1 MCIPLL
7 FLLVTSWTDR
17 DSLGRRFLIF
27 ESSLPIPLRVFI
39 MGVPYAISVFL
50 CIPSSAMGTFVGLVQ
65 GVPLAFLTVTV
76 GEAVG
81 SIACYFCVRKLGF
94 DVSVRVPESIRKVF
108 ISPTHCLR
116 ASIAFRMLPLPTCL
130 KNYGLVL
137 STGINFRTFLIGVL
151 LGGMPYVG
159 VRICFFFLFLYHSYY
174 LMNID
179 TRTST
184 LEHRHSNI
192 DTQTSTLEH
201 RYNIF
206 FPLLGTRVRDTSE
219 LFSWSWF
226 NVFELVFI
234 LTCMVLVIKW
244 ARAEFDSQS
253 PLKKKKNTEDS
264 ETKGADDDIRQ
275 QSLSADVVFE
285 V

>member
-1 MCIPLL
+1 MLLFKVKSICIDKLTSIRNNRKLYISLFGLLMCIPLL

-192 DTQTSTLEH
+192 NARTQVQ
-201 RYNIF
+201 Y
-206 FPLLGTRVRDTSE
+206 
-219 LFSWSWF
+219 
-226 NVFELVFI
+226 I
-234 LTCMVLVIKW
+234 LSVAW
-244 ARAEFDSQS
+244 NE
-253 PLKKKKNTEDS
+253 
-264 ETKGADDDIRQ
+264 
-275 QSLSADVVFE
+275 SA
-285 V
+285 

>member
-1 MCIPLL
+1 MLFKVKSICIDKLTSIRNNRKLYISLFGLLMCIPLL
-7 FLLVTSWTDR
+7 FMLISSWTDR

-27 ESSLPIPLRVFI
+27 ESSLPIPLRVFM

-50 CIPSSAMGTFVGLVQ
+50 CMPSSAMGTFVGLVQ

-81 SIACYFCVRKLGF
+81 SSACYFCVRKLGF

-151 LGGMPYVG
+151 LGGMPY
-159 VRICFFFLFLYHSYY
+159 
-174 LMNID
+174 
-179 TRTST
+179 
-184 LEHRHSNI
+184 
-192 DTQTSTLEH
+192 
-201 RYNIF
+201 NIF
-206 FPLLGTRVRDTSE
+206 FPLIGTRVRDTSE

-234 LTCMVLVIKW
+234 LTCLILVIKW

-253 PLKKKKNTEDS
+253 PLKKDARDTT
-264 ETKGADDDIRQ
+264 ETKGADDDKRT
-275 QSLSADVVFE
+275 SDVVFE